1 MSFLKTNCG
10 WEAIPFPIAMRWIMR
25 ISFFITTIFCLQMA
39 AFAYSQKK
47 VSIVAKKESLGH
59 VLTRIE
65 KHSDYRFLYSDH
77 PVFEKS
83 RITLSLSN
91 AGIDEVMSKVLAGT
105 GLTWSVNNKD
115 LVIIVEAGNA
125 QRLSLVTGV
134 VKNEKGEPLP
144 GVSVFVKGTAKGTT
158 TNGAGEFTIDANK
171 GDKLI
176 FS

>member
-1 MSFLKTNCG
+1 MDHENIFLHHHDLLPANG
-10 WEAIPFPIAMRWIMR
+10 GIRLLA
-25 ISFFITTIFCLQMA
+25 
-39 AFAYSQKK
+39 KK
-47 VSIVAKKESLGH
+47 GSIVAKKESLGH

-125 QRLSLVTGV
+125 QRLSPV
-134 VKNEKGEPLP
+134 
-144 GVSVFVKGTAKGTT
+144 
-158 TNGAGEFTIDANK
+158 
-171 GDKLI
+171 
-176 FS
+176 